1 MKKIIGIIV
10 LVVIIVGGGFS
21 FKYYN
26 DTYKSENAYAVIKQ
40 APTMEAEKDSKGQ
53 LVADSNNKQI
63 YSYNYKVTFV
73 FENGT
78 TQDTDFSVKSTNK
91 DNIPYAVGQYV
102 KGELSKTRV
111 NNTTLIEK
119 SQVPQSVIN
128 KLN

>member
-1 MKKIIGIIV
+1 MKKIIGIIM
-10 LVVIIVGGGFS
+10 LVVIVLFAIFAYN
-21 FKYYN
+21 YYQ
-26 DTYKSENAYAVIKQ
+26 DTYKSQNAYAVVKQ
-40 APTMEAEKDSKGQ
+40 EPTVEAEKDSKGQ

-63 YSYNYKVTFV
+63 YSYDYKVTFV

-111 NNTTLIEK
+111 NNTTLVEK
-119 SQVPQSVIN
+119 SQIPQSVVN